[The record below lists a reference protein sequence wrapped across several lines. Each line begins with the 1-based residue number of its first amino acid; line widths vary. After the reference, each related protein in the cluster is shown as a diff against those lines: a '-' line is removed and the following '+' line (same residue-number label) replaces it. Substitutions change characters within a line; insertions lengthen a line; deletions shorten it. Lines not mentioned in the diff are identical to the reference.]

1 MEQLKDTD
9 LAAEFIL
16 DALENPED
24 GYLLKAIGQVVK
36 ASGRAILGLWGPI
49 ATQWLQ

>member
-1 MEQLKDTD
+1 MKKFNDSLIEQLKDTD

-36 ASGRAILGLWGPI
+36 ASGRAILGL
-49 ATQWLQ
+49 